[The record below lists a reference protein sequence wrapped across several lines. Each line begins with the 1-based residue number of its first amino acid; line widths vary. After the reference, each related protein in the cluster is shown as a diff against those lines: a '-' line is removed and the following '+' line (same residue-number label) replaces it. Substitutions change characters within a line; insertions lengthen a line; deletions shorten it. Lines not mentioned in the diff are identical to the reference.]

1 MMGRWMRS
9 SSDFDSLVD
18 LVRDL
23 AAINVETHNQYATTI
38 NSIIDKV
45 TFLEEKVK
53 ELERTNAR
61 NSVYGG
67 PTQSAN

>member
-1 MMGRWMRS
+1 MMGRWMCS

-53 ELERTNAR
+53 ELERINAR